1 MSGMGAEADVLMTVA
16 DCGTMQIAGR
26 NRLAE
31 AAGAGPDDL
40 EDTAAPICTR
50 ESMQ

>member
-1 MSGMGAEADVLMTVA
+1 MSGMGAEADVLMTTA

-31 AAGAGPDDL
+31 IGEAGSDGL